1 MRSNTDNKKKIAP
14 IAVTAAVVLLL
25 AGVLLWLVFPMIRL
39 TWGATGATAFLLVYA
54 LAVIAVIAGIVA
66 ALRQRLREIEGGEE
80 DDAKKY

>member
-66 ALRQRLREIEGGEE
+66 ALRQRLRGDRGRGGRGC
-80 DDAKKY
+80 KKY